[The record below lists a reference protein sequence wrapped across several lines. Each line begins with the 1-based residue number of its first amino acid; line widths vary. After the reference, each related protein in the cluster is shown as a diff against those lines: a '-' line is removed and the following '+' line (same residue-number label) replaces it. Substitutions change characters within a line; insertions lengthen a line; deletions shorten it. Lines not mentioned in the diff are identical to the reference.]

1 MVMSLWLKSNIE
13 NARWLVAGMQDFQI
27 DREMNIFIILLMP
40 LSPWEVGG
48 NLSVSPAP
56 ISLKVSKAEIQAN
69 SSQHKDTLLP
79 HILETIVWKTSH
91 PESKSASIAYGIHD
105 GYSGV
110 GLNTS

>member
-1 MVMSLWLKSNIE
+1 M
-13 NARWLVAGMQDFQI
+13 R
-27 DREMNIFIILLMP
+27 
-40 LSPWEVGG
+40 GG
-48 NLSVSPAP
+48 GGDLSVSPAP
-56 ISLKVSKAEIQAN
+56 ISLKVNKAEIQAN